1 MKGITKDQLLLA
13 GAFAAVYLVWGS
25 TYLVNYIAI
34 QEIPPFL
41 MSGMRFSLA
50 GGLLLGLTLL
60 QGKPWPTPEQW
71 KYGAITGVM
80 FLAVG
85 TGLVVWAEQY
95 IDTGLAALFVAFEP
109 LIIVLMVW
117 MRRAQRPGWNS
128 ILGVAVGVA
137 GMLLLVGQPRFH
149 NDPQTWMGIGAIFVA
164 ILSWGFASLYV
175 TEVNLPASRMQTA
188 SLQMLGGGVVLLIA
202 GFAAGEHRG
211 FSLLQVSEKGWFAF
225 AYLIVLGSWLAFS
238 AFNYLLVKVAPEK
251 VATTNYVNPVV
262 ALFLG
267 WALNGEELTYQSILA
282 AILLLGGVFFI
293 NSRFVRGR
301 TVKLPLFSRKKTDTI

>member
-1 MKGITKDQLLLA
+1 MKGITRDQLLLA

-41 MSGMRFSLA
+41 MSGMRFCLA
-50 GGLLLGLTLL
+50 GSLLLGLTLL

-71 KYGAITGVM
+71 KYGAITGVL
-80 FLAVG
+80 FLAAG

-137 GMLLLVGQPRFH
+137 GMVLLVGQPRFH
-149 NDPQTWMGIGAIFVA
+149 NDPQTWMGIGAILVA

-188 SLQMLGGGVVLLIA
+188 SLQMLGGGAVLLIA
-202 GFAAGEHRG
+202 GFAAGEHCE

-238 AFNYLLVKVAPEK
+238 AFNYLLVKVSPEK

-267 WALNGEELTYQSILA
+267 WALNGEDLTYQSILA

-301 TVKLPLFSRKKTDTI
+301 AVKLPLFSRKKSDTI

>member
-1 MKGITKDQLLLA
+1 MKGITRDQLLLA

-41 MSGMRFSLA
+41 MSGMRFCLA
-50 GGLLLGLTLL
+50 GSLLLGLTLL

-71 KYGAITGVM
+71 KYGAITGVL
-80 FLAVG
+80 FLAAG

-137 GMLLLVGQPRFH
+137 GMVLLVGQPRFH
-149 NDPQTWMGIGAIFVA
+149 NDPQTWMGIGAILVA

-188 SLQMLGGGVVLLIA
+188 SLQMLGGGAVLLIA

-238 AFNYLLVKVAPEK
+238 AFNYLLVKVSPEK

-267 WALNGEELTYQSILA
+267 WALNGEDLTYQSILA

-301 TVKLPLFSRKKTDTI
+301 AVKLPLFSRKKSDTI

>member
-1 MKGITKDQLLLA
+1 M
-13 GAFAAVYLVWGS
+13 
-25 TYLVNYIAI
+25 
-34 QEIPPFL
+34 EI
-41 MSGMRFSLA
+41 
-50 GGLLLGLTLL
+50 
-60 QGKPWPTPEQW
+60 
-71 KYGAITGVM
+71 
-80 FLAVG
+80 
-85 TGLVVWAEQY
+85 
-95 IDTGLAALFVAFEP
+95 
-109 LIIVLMVW
+109 
-117 MRRAQRPGWNS
+117 RRHYRRYVRPGWNS

-267 WALNGEELTYQSILA
+267 GALNGEELTYQSILA